1 MPSLQDQL
9 LKAGM
14 VDEKKA
20 KQVAK
25 DKRRHAKQVR
35 RGEAEVDNTAKI
47 AVQQAQA
54 DKANKARE
62 HNQAALQRANEK
74 AIGAQ
79 IIQLIERHRIG
90 HQKGDIGYQFVDNK
104 KIKKIYVDNIQQRQ
118 LERGHIAIVR
128 LGASYELVP
137 SAIAGKI
144 EQRDPTLV
152 VLLNVKTPNAT
163 QAEQAEDPYADFKVP
178 DDLMW

>member
-20 KQVAK
+20 KQFAK

-35 RGEAEVDNTAKI
+35 RGEAKVDNTAKI
-47 AVQQAQA
+47 AAQRAQA
-54 DKANKARE
+54 DKANKARV
-62 HNQAALQRANEK
+62 HNQEAVQRANER
-74 AIGAQ
+74 AVGAQ

-90 HQKGDIGYQFVDNK
+90 HNKGDIGYQFVDKK

-128 LGASYELVP
+128 LAAAYELVP
-137 SAIAGKI
+137 AAVAGKI

-152 VLLNVKTPNAT
+152 VLLNT
-163 QAEQAEDPYADFKVP
+163 QVPKNREVEQEEDPYADFKVP

>member
-14 VDEKKA
+14 VDAKKA

-47 AVQQAQA
+47 AAQQAQA
-54 DKANKARE
+54 NKANKARE
-62 HNQAALQRANEK
+62 HNQEAVQRANER

-90 HQKGDIGYQFVDNK
+90 HHKGDIGYQFVDKK

-128 LGASYELVP
+128 LAAAYELVP
-137 SAIAGKI
+137 AAVAGKI

-152 VLLNVKTPNAT
+152 VLLNT
-163 QAEQAEDPYADFKVP
+163 QAPRNQEVDQEEDPYADFKVP

>member
-35 RGEAEVDNTAKI
+35 RGEAKVDNTAKI

-62 HNQAALQRANEK
+62 HNQEALQRANEK

-79 IIQLIERHRIG
+79 IIQLIERHRIA
-90 HQKGDIGYQFVDNK
+90 HHKGDIGYQFVDKK

-128 LGASYELVP
+128 LDAAYELVP
-137 SAIAGKI
+137 AAVAGKI

-152 VLLNVKTPNAT
+152 VLLNT
-163 QAEQAEDPYADFKVP
+163 QVPEDRGVEQEEDPYADFKVP